1 MMDRGLMSHRGRG
14 AGKRRVRTEVVEGAY
29 LSGKHSVHE
38 PVPQWAKTEN
48 GRKKNHTDV
57 PTLPTKV
64 TLQKKK
70 KKKKSTK
77 QIYVCMC
84 ASKLYE

>member
-38 PVPQWAKTEN
+38 SVPHWTQTEN
-48 GRKKNHTDV
+48 VEREKTHRDV
-57 PTLPTKV
+57 PTLPPKL
-64 TLQKKK
+64 TLKKK
-70 KKKKSTK
+70 KE
-77 QIYVCMC
+77 
-84 ASKLYE
+84 KL